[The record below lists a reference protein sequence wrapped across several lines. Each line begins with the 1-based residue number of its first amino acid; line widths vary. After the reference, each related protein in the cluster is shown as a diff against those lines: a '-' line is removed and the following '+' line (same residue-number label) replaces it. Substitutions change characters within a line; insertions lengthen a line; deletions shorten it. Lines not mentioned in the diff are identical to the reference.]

1 MTLPN
6 LESLDAQLDS
16 TCSTVLGDLIAY
28 TPASIGGTLDLK
40 AFVDHR
46 DANRAF
52 ESAAVISQ
60 EMSVQLLSILIPGK
74 PVDADRI
81 TIPKLGT
88 QRFKPMNV
96 RRDESG
102 NYWEFELK
110 AVNA

>member
-1 MTLPN
+1 M
-6 LESLDAQLDS
+6 
-16 TCSTVLGDLIAY
+16 
-28 TPASIGGTLDLK
+28 K

-60 EMSVQLLSILIPGK
+60 DMSVQIHISLIPSK
-74 PVDADRI
+74 PVEADRI
-81 TIPKLGT
+81 TIAKLGT